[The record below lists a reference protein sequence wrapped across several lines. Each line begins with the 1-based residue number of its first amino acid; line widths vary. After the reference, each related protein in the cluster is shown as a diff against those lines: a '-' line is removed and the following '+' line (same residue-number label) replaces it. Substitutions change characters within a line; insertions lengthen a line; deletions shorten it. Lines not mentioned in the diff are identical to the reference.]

1 MFGVPDTMSYTNQ
14 FVPNVKEITILY
26 RTMTVIRCLFQGLYN
41 VQIFDNIVIEFKKN
55 KWIWLYFVCVM
66 MFIFIFGFLQA
77 LQKLLEMGFSEQES
91 IDALKVARNDQ
102 DAAVSIVLI
111 MKRFSFTLVFTSRS
125 EM

>member
-1 MFGVPDTMSYTNQ
+1 
-14 FVPNVKEITILY
+14 
-26 RTMTVIRCLFQGLYN
+26 
-41 VQIFDNIVIEFKKN
+41 
-55 KWIWLYFVCVM
+55 M